1 MTLTLTPKALRVNSG
16 KTQAEVAEHLKMSLT
31 LYKRRENGSTRWY
44 ADELA
49 RLAQLYSVDIKVFFN
64 RKVS

>member
-1 MTLTLTPKALRVNSG
+1 MDMKLTPKALRVNSG
-16 KTQAEVAEHLKMSLT
+16 KTQAEIANYLGMSLT
-31 LYKRRENGSTRWY
+31 QYKRRENGSTRWY

-49 RLAQLYSVDIKVFFN
+49 RLAQLYNVDITVFFN